1 MFGQVARSS
10 ELCGLKYYDAQQ
22 YPSIPITICRTLHL
36 LTKINFVS
44 LRTSP
49 DKIRATW
56 QNISG
61 DLTLILGD
69 LTGFQNYHYSA
80 Y

>member
-49 DKIRATW
+49 DKIRAT
-56 QNISG
+56 
-61 DLTLILGD
+61 
-69 LTGFQNYHYSA
+69 
-80 Y
+80 